1 MRVVPVPCRSDNYQY
16 ILLDETTGT
25 TAVVDPYDPD
35 KLEAAAQK
43 EGVKIGE
50 FLLTTHGHHDHAGGN
65 EEMTKRCVATFRGR
79 GGDRNGGRRGAS
91 GGPQADSR
99 FAWCSFPGIKV
110 YAGASKVSAATDV
123 LKHGDKFKIGSLDV
137 TAVATPCHTQDHICY
152 FVEDKAK
159 DERVV
164 FTGDTLFVSGCGRF
178 FEGSPQEMHVAL
190 NERLAALPDDTIT
203 MVGHEY
209 TTSNVA
215 FSKRIDPSNEAILK
229 LEQFCKENEV
239 TTGKFTI
246 GDEKKHNV
254 FMRTTSP
261 AVQKATN
268 TTDAIKAMGALREMK
283 VRLFPPQISR
293 LLADLSAD
301 VQNKG

>member
-16 ILLDETTGT
+16 ILLDETTGK

-43 EGVKIGE
+43 EGIKIGE

-65 EEMTKRCVATFRGR
+65 EEMTKR
-79 GGDRNGGRRGAS
+79 
-91 GGPQADSR
+91 
-99 FAWCSFPGIKV
+99 FPGIKV

-159 DERVV
+159 NERVV

-178 FEGSPQEMHVAL
+178 FEGTPQEMHVAL

-203 MVGHEY
+203 LVGHEY
-209 TTSNVA
+209 TASNVA

-229 LEQFCKENEV
+229 LEQFCKENAV

-246 GDEKKHNV
+246 GDEKAHNV

-268 TTDAIKAMGALREMK
+268 TTDAIKAMGVLREMK
-283 VRLFPPQISR
+283 
-293 LLADLSAD
+293 
-301 VQNKG
+301 NKG